1 MITCIEVL
9 LIRLLSFIYV
19 EIVMGHIEVE
29 VGVGDLEGGKIM
41 RTKALVDTGATLTI
55 IPEDLANR
63 LGLKRVGEK
72 VKVVTAS
79 GFEELEL
86 SHALIEI
93 GSKRRITPVLISN
106 KIDRVIIG
114 VVTLEAMQLRV
125 NPVTEKLEEFTA
137 LFY

>member
-1 MITCIEVL
+1 
-9 LIRLLSFIYV
+9 
-19 EIVMGHIEVE
+19 MGHVEVE

-41 RTKALVDTGATLTI
+41 RTKALVDAGAILTI